1 MTHFLLGIAFIGHVK
16 AEIRIVMKKFVL
28 LILFVFSLISSSFG
42 QIKCSDLVDSMMVWK
57 EQNVSMQR
65 IHQSLANLPK
75 QIIGKDQDHVEY
87 KLKVS
92 TVIGPKLV
100 SFYFSKTYG
109 GIISF
114 EDTKSMSINDI
125 IDLVAMQEEIMKKYG
140 AGEKEDV
147 KDGKTGKS
155 IGWKYKGKNGIKSL
169 FMKTEVMGIPITGI
183 TFSWGDM

>member
-1 MTHFLLGIAFIGHVK
+1 MHRSLAIPYEVWTVTHFLLGTAFIGHVK

-57 EQNVSMQR
+57 EKNARPQR
-65 IHQSLANLPK
+65 I
-75 QIIGKDQDHVEY
+75 QDHVEY

>member
-1 MTHFLLGIAFIGHVK
+1 
-16 AEIRIVMKKFVL
+16 MKKFVL

-92 TVIGPKLV
+92 TVI
-100 SFYFSKTYG
+100 
-109 GIISF
+109 
-114 EDTKSMSINDI
+114 
-125 IDLVAMQEEIMKKYG
+125 
-140 AGEKEDV
+140 
-147 KDGKTGKS
+147 
-155 IGWKYKGKNGIKSL
+155 
-169 FMKTEVMGIPITGI
+169 
-183 TFSWGDM
+183 

>member
-1 MTHFLLGIAFIGHVK
+1 
-16 AEIRIVMKKFVL
+16 
-28 LILFVFSLISSSFG
+28 
-42 QIKCSDLVDSMMVWK
+42 MVWK

-125 IDLVAMQEEIMKKYG
+125 IDLVAMQEEIMKNMVQ
-140 AGEKEDV
+140 EK
-147 KDGKTGKS
+147 KKMLKMGKRE
-155 IGWKYKGKNGIKSL
+155 SL
-169 FMKTEVMGIPITGI
+169 
-183 TFSWGDM
+183 